1 MEAGF
6 GGLAIARSVRYC
18 PQAYARRGPPLLFV
32 SRCSSGPCVSRNS
45 RFCMLCASF
54 RRPGL
59 PRCRRIWSPS
69 REEEEP
75 CHHLHRA
82 ASGRVAALFF
92 MAGGHFCFS
101 YSLRILM
108 LFVWRHTSLPLASG

>member
-32 SRCSSGPCVSRNS
+32 SRCSSGHCVSRNS

-59 PRCRRIWSPS
+59 PRCRRIWCPS
-69 REEEEP
+69 REEEEQ

-82 ASGRVAALFF
+82 PSGRVAGLFF
-92 MAGGHFCFS
+92 MAAFLSICILIMTICIFCIFS
-101 YSLRILM
+101 
-108 LFVWRHTSLPLASG
+108 TPLYLYL